1 MTNSNLHQNFEKFKQ
16 SLPSAIAEKLETFI
30 GREVASYLQAT
41 PNPDPDLAKL
51 ITPLSTIKSSEILKS
66 DFPPIPWTVSGYLGP
81 GLTFLFGAPKSG
93 KSWLALQLALSVL
106 KGGLMLSQEAIK
118 GKVLYL
124 ALEDS
129 KRRLKHRMED
139 QNWPLDADIDF
150 MLYDKFIKQIVT
162 LNSKGGKRLLTH
174 IKTEGY
180 NLVIID
186 TFSRSVH
193 GNQLRA
199 DEMTSAI
206 GPIQQ
211 YAMKHNLSLMIVDH
225 KPKNGSS
232 LFGSVAKQGV
242 ADTFWNLTRTSGKN
256 NAILSISGRD
266 FEKNH
271 DLKLE
276 FDGETHF
283 WKNIGD
289 ANKLAKNER
298 EQKIIEV
305 LNMHGKVQI
314 GVLVEV
320 LGVHKGT
327 IHHILKDLIDR
338 GLVNRLPENKY
349 VYYELS

>member
-1 MTNSNLHQNFEKFKQ
+1 MTSSNLHQEFENFKN

-30 GREVASYLQAT
+30 GREVASYLQVT

-81 GLTFLFGAPKSG
+81 GLTFLFGAPKTG

-106 KGGLMLSQEAIK
+106 EGGLMLSKEAIK

-129 KRRLKHRMED
+129 KRRLKQRMED
-139 QNWPLDADIDF
+139 QNWPLDVAIDF
-150 MLYDKFIKQIVT
+150 MLYDKFMKQIGT
-162 LNSKGGKRLLTH
+162 LNSKGGERLLTH

-211 YAMKHNLSLMIVDH
+211 YAMRNNISLVIVDH

-242 ADTFWNLTRTSGKN
+242 ADTFWNLTRTGRKMD
-256 NAILSISGRD
+256 ATLSISGRD
-266 FEKNH
+266 FEDEH

-276 FDGETHF
+276 FDGDVHF
-283 WKNIGD
+283 WKNVGD

-298 EQKIIEV
+298 EEKIIEV
-305 LNMHGKVQI
+305 LGMHGKVQI
-314 GVLVEV
+314 GVFVEI
-320 LGVHKGT
+320 LEVHKGT
-327 IHHILKDLIDR
+327 IHRILKDLIDR
-338 GLVNRLPENKY
+338 GLVRRIPENNN
-349 VYYELS
+349 VFYELV